1 MVQPITKG
9 TMEGFSPS
17 QLWQSAGASVRGWG
31 KPRQQPPPKAVKEYV
46 NLIKIIQVKYS
57 SLKSLKLSKI
67 KFLLFFITLLYLF
80 FIFVKDFWSRI
91 LPHSWSSPV
100 RTQEHYPAGGRGLDL
115 ACPWRTFYRPRRG
128 P

>member
-80 FIFVKDFWSRI
+80 FIFVKDS
-91 LPHSWSSPV
+91 
-100 RTQEHYPAGGRGLDL
+100 QEHYPAGGRGLDMGCL
-115 ACPWRTFYRPRRG
+115 LSNFYRPRRG
-128 P
+128 Q